1 MLKDFWEENKRFLL
15 LVGGGLLVFLI
26 ADHYIG
32 NYIGGT
38 ENIRKKSQKRRQ
50 DVVLLHKGLKNGWY
64 EEKRKVQACKDH
76 EAGLKDKLCLPEPAA
91 LDGENSQLQIKFD
104 KAISDTWEGV
114 RQEANRAG
122 IRLPAP
128 LTARDFNVEQDD
140 TVAQY
145 QEHYSDLAIVERA
158 LEVLVKSG
166 VSEIETPEPY
176 EPDRLPVKDNDSVKC
191 LYRAVSIGVTT
202 SFESLQKV
210 FEQVQSGEPFLQV
223 RLRSLGAKGS
233 TNEEERALEGEIEF
247 IGFRLEE
254 GAAAEESAGP
264 GRRST
269 GRNRRR
275 RRP

>member
-1 MLKDFWEENKRFLL
+1 MLKNFWEENKRFLL

-91 LDGENSQLQIKFD
+91 LEGESSQLQIKFD

-128 LTARDFNVEQDD
+128 LTARDINVEQDD
-140 TVAQY
+140 TVAQ
-145 QEHYSDLAIVERA
+145 
-158 LEVLVKSG
+158 
-166 VSEIETPEPY
+166 
-176 EPDRLPVKDNDSVKC
+176 
-191 LYRAVSIGVTT
+191 
-202 SFESLQKV
+202 
-210 FEQVQSGEPFLQV
+210 
-223 RLRSLGAKGS
+223 
-233 TNEEERALEGEIEF
+233 
-247 IGFRLEE
+247 
-254 GAAAEESAGP
+254 
-264 GRRST
+264 
-269 GRNRRR
+269 
-275 RRP
+275 